1 MKKALLIYLTL
12 ISGTAAYGQTEKLI
26 VPSDLKQQTI
36 VTEPVTLRKGYLR
49 TGLLLNYR
57 VADKYFND
65 SGTKEYYR
73 TSSWGSKASYG
84 ITFQYGITDR
94 FQIDLLTE
102 YMNSLQEISSTE
114 ISALTNTSVITTS
127 RQKGLGIGDSRI
139 SFKYQIIPETERKF
153 SVAGQVMTTIPTG
166 NKNPGNI
173 KSENE
178 YDLPVGDGTYA
189 LAARLTLRKVTYPYS
204 FSGYFAYTYNFTGQK
219 IINTSDPGEKKFRF
233 GNLFEAGLNW
243 NLHLNEWIVF
253 GNEINFYHEGQG
265 KIGNSLSVLIPSAL
279 MPPSWALSYEPGLIF
294 QVYRFRLGESVRI
307 PVKGKNVPADPLYM
321 LFAQY
326 IF

>member
-1 MKKALLIYLTL
+1 MKRQLLICLLLASATVV
-12 ISGTAAYGQTEKLI
+12 TGQTEKLL
-26 VPSDLKQQTI
+26 VPSDLKQQTV

-57 VADKYFND
+57 VADKYFDD
-65 SGTKEYYR
+65 SGKKDYYR

-84 ITFQYGITDR
+84 ITLQYGVSDR
-94 FQIDLLTE
+94 FQIDILTE
-102 YMNSLQEISSTE
+102 YMNNLQEISSTE
-114 ISALTNTSVITTS
+114 ISALTNTTVTTTS
-127 RQKGLGIGDSRI
+127 KQTGLGIGDSRI

-153 SVAGQVMTTIPTG
+153 SMTGQVKTTIPTG

-189 LAARLTLRKVTYPYS
+189 LGVNFTLRKVAYPYS
-204 FSGYFAYTYNFTGQK
+204 FSWYYAYNYNFRGKK
-219 IINTSDPGEKKFRF
+219 IINTADLTERKFRF
-233 GNLFEAGLNW
+233 GNLFESGLNW

-265 KIGNSLSVLIPSAL
+265 KVENSRFALVPSAL
-279 MPPSWALSYEPGLIF
+279 MPSSWALSYEPGLIF
-294 QVYRFRLGESVRI
+294 QVFRFRLGESVRI
-307 PVKGKNVPADPLYM
+307 PVKGKNVAADPLYM
-321 LFAQY
+321 LFGQY